1 MPTLD
6 PVNDPDFYDLVVV
19 GRGYS
24 ASTYLFTADLS
35 WCKKILIIGG
45 PDAWD
50 KIVRGDGIV
59 NHANYI
65 YARDNPGKTKFTPE
79 DKPAQ
84 REALKDQN
92 ADILNTAIEWLGK
105 GVVTDV
111 KGVTKKI
118 AKTPIILT
126 DDITRPGSPT
136 IKKGTA
142 VNGYTISYD
151 EWKGIPS
158 DSLSKIEI
166 KKADEK
172 AKTLKVVYCGG
183 AGPHKDDYS
192 KGANFPSDTFL
203 DLDSFMRDKEVKPS
217 INKDKLIVIGPNAGV
232 DAAVEALKRQFD
244 LYWLISGKEGT
255 KPAWLSTKHY
265 SIENQPDFKVIDEAN
280 KCVINYNYRN
290 ADLAYDS
297 TKKKYSMTLG
307 KSEVFGEKA
316 PKNGT
321 KELEVDYLVYAT
333 GQNPHAEE
341 TFEFNSKKYPWRIG
355 PAKVLEDIIKQGKLT
370 PIYDINQRFGEWYE
384 TALGLKDQNHSKYSG
399 LEVLGAAALA
409 LVNDRSSKN
418 TEQAF
423 FKSATTYTQSLDQS
437 LQPEKNINDALK
449 AIRTTTWYDD
459 ARIKQ
464 LYGYL
469 ENQDGI
475 PTVATTMAAIL
486 PKLYSQTLVAADQL
500 GTIKSQIEAITGFDL
515 IAASSGT
522 NKLVTDATNLRKALQ
537 EVKNQILEGQKKI
550 EELRKNKDNSTP
562 SLTQIKT
569 AIEQYN
575 TFRKAFNPDSI
586 EVNDKVKTYIKLLSN
601 KEQSALSEE
610 GVKPGEFAKNINNAV
625 SNVDWDI
632 RWLSGNFLIKSFRDD
647 ALKSIPQAQKWLTN
661 LEAIFQAPVTV
672 DINSAINFN
681 GADRTQLAV
690 LLAAAYP
697 SIPVTNWRP
706 ITTQIIEGRKVSPW
720 GYNPDQVGKIK
731 DWLKAMNEGEKSVN
745 EFPSM
750 S

>member
-290 ADLAYDS
+290 ADLEYDS
-297 TKKKYSMTLG
+297 TQKKYAMELG

-321 KELEVDYLVYAT
+321 TKLEVDYVVYAT

-370 PIYDINQRFGEWYE
+370 PIYDTNQRFGEWYE

-409 LVNDRSSKN
+409 LVNDRSAKN

-423 FKSATTYTQSLDQS
+423 FKSATTYTQSLDLS
-437 LQPEKNINDALK
+437 LQPGTRIDDALV
-449 AIRTTTWYDD
+449 AIRTTNWYDD
-459 ARIKQ
+459 ARIKE
-464 LYGYL
+464 LYRYL
-469 ENQDGI
+469 ENQNAI
-475 PTVATTMAAIL
+475 PTVATSMGAIL
-486 PKLYSQTLVAADQL
+486 PKLYSETLVAADQL
-500 GTIKSQIEAITGFDL
+500 GVIKSQIEAITGFGLISASIPNELIDNASAVLQATAQIKKAIQNLPPKTKVDDL
-515 IAASSGT
+515 GPLKKAIGDYKTAR
-522 NKLVTDATNLRKALQ
+522 DAFG
-537 EVKNQILEGQKKI
+537 EV
-550 EELRKNKDNSTP
+550 DNSVN
-562 SLTQIKT
+562 
-569 AIEQYN
+569 E
-575 TFRKAFNPDSI
+575 KA
-586 EVNDKVKTYIKLLSN
+586 KAYIKLLPQDERDELQ
-601 KEQSALSEE
+601 KEGFRAERFASEINSAMYGLSWSVNEMSADAPHVPKDWRYLYPYYQQE
-610 GVKPGEFAKNINNAV
+610 MLEKIPAV
-625 SNVDWDI
+625 Q
-632 RWLSGNFLIKSFRDD
+632 R
-647 ALKSIPQAQKWLTN
+647 QLTN
-661 LEAIFQAPVTV
+661 LRAIFEAAATGNIQ
-672 DINSAINFN
+672 SAINFN
-681 GADRTQLAV
+681 SMDRSQLAV
-690 LLAAAYP
+690 LLSAAYP

-706 ITTQIIEGRKVSPW
+706 ITAQILEGRKVSSW
-720 GYNPDQVGKIK
+720 GYKPEKVDAIK
-731 DWLKAMNEGEKSVN
+731 AWLKAMNAGTKSLN
-745 EFPSM
+745 KFPLST
-750 S
+750 